1 MTPPLSRDASVDA
14 SATSPDAGAPITD
27 ASVDTSSSP
36 NPSTGDAGTDSA
48 AAATDDP
55 QQVTLFGRASLGA
68 ADHGGRN
75 ALPFAYSP
83 ISQFGDWIGFSV
95 AGGALYDLTRGT
107 VRPRLGG
114 LLGYHRVNGGENTSG
129 SHLNMFSLAP
139 RFELDWSRAW
149 GRGPVA
155 GPSRFGI
162 EVGLGV
168 GFGTSTVDGGFQLHD
183 QLGFALT
190 PRADLNLL
198 NVRVGSVELGLDFY
212 AANPTVFG
220 SAHNSGFVELGGAL
234 TFRGALTPTP
244 TVVSE
249 ACSVDRRGE
258 IVQRIHSLQ
267 AENSGLREENTQN
280 AVFLESIRT
289 QLEVQGVTQEQ
300 LVESLR
306 TALAQHIERQLGG
319 ETPTPR
325 AEVVEQL
332 RRLYGSYLRS
342 RAENPVT
349 DPAERA
355 RQAREVFPDDFDP
368 STADNRTIAART
380 IFPDDF
386 DPYSFRE
393 VTGVDVPE
401 PLPSDCDSLET
412 LRTSLEDERADLREQ
427 RGLIDGLVRMAL
439 VRLGVP
445 TTAAPSLIRAITRLS
460 EIHFITARPMG
471 APDRVSVRDAD
482 IAPINAA
489 AEAWGR
495 DHRGEIRPQAEIE
508 DAFSSIFP
516 RTRRAPSDTT
526 PGRGEEYS
534 PSLEVIRGIA
544 ETLRSPDMRGAHFY
558 IVGHT
563 DSRGDDAMNQRLS
576 LRRAQAIRD
585 ALIFYGVDPA
595 MVTPLGRGETN
606 LVYYY
611 DQTSGRRGDAHSMT
625 RAEVTMLSRDGI
637 RGTALTDEVRGRQA
651 TNRRIEMF
659 VCMPNSTDPV
669 CAALDTEVRASAG
682 PVPGADGGVTAPIT
696 TVTSDGDTRAPRA
709 ETRREPRREPRT
721 EPRAEPRSG
730 ADAGGPPARSDE

>member
-14 SATSPDAGAPITD
+14 SATSTDAGAPISD
-27 ASVDTSSSP
+27 ASVESTP
-36 NPSTGDAGTDSA
+36 NPTTGDAGTGTDA
-48 AAATDDP
+48 AVTDDP
-55 QQVTLFGRASLGA
+55 QQVTLFGRASVGA

-75 ALPFAYSP
+75 AVPFAYSP

-114 LLGYHRVNGGENTSG
+114 LLGYQRVNGGENTSG
-129 SHLNMFSLAP
+129 SHVNIFSLAP

-155 GPSRFGI
+155 GPSRCGI

-168 GFGTSTVDGGFQLHD
+168 GVGTTTVDGGFQLHD

-198 NVRVGSVELGLDFY
+198 NVRVGSVEMGLDFFV
-212 AANPTVFG
+212 ANPTVFG
-220 SAHNSGFVELGGAL
+220 SRHNSGFLEIGGAL
-234 TFRGALTPTP
+234 TFRSALTPTP
-244 TVVSE
+244 TIVNE
-249 ACSVDRRGE
+249 ACSVDHRGE
-258 IVQRIHSLQ
+258 IVQRIHNLQ
-267 AENSGLREENTQN
+267 RENGNLREDNTQN
-280 AVFLESIRT
+280 ALFLESIRI
-289 QLEVQGVTQEQ
+289 QLVAQGVGQEQ

-306 TALAQHIERQLGG
+306 TALAEHIQRQLSG
-319 ETPTPR
+319 TPPTPR

-332 RRLYGSYLRS
+332 RRLYGSYLRT

-349 DPAERA
+349 DPAERT
-355 RQAREVFPDDFDP
+355 RQAREIFPDDFDV
-368 STADNRTIAART
+368 STADNRTLAARN

-386 DPYSFRE
+386 DPYSYRE

-401 PLPSDCDSLET
+401 PLPSDCDSLER

-445 TTAAPSLIRAITRLS
+445 ATAQPSLIRAITRLS

-495 DHRGEIRPQAEIE
+495 DHRGEIRPQAEID
-508 DAFSSIFP
+508 DAFSAIFP
-516 RTRRAPSDTT
+516 RTTRAPSDTT
-526 PGRGEEYS
+526 EGRGTEYS

-544 ETLRSPDMRGAHFY
+544 ETLRAPDMRGAHFY
-558 IVGHT
+558 IIGHT

-585 ALIFYGVDPA
+585 ALIFYGVDPE
-595 MVTPLGRGETN
+595 MVTPIGRGENN

-611 DQTSGRRGDAHSMT
+611 DQQNRRGDAHT
-625 RAEVTMLSRDGI
+625 IRQAEIRMLSGDGI
-637 RGTALTDEVRGRQA
+637 RGTALADEIRGRQA

-669 CAALDTEVRASAG
+669 CTSLDTEVRASSAPVSGATGGDAG
-682 PVPGADGGVTAPIT
+682 APIS
-696 TVTSDGDTRAPRA
+696 TVTTGGAGATRERG
-709 ETRREPRREPRT
+709 RDRGRSEPAAAAT
-721 EPRAEPRSG
+721 G
-730 ADAGGPPARSDE
+730 GDAGAPVERRDE